1 MAAKPYGDTEAADA
15 DLKFALAHGVREE
28 TASIAPGV
36 PSLEPSLSSWWNLLS
51 SPFSTTHEISGSQAV
66 TSKPANIPTRFPDS
80 LVRLLQRV
88 SPSRL
93 GSSVNIQQV
102 VVDYLDAMFDSSPAG
117 KQFLGQIGSLLELT
131 PVPRQHDLAKI
142 LSVVA
147 GVSVK
152 MQPGT
157 TFWLDE
163 LLQSHEDLQGD
174 EFFPWLTKRM
184 PQLLLQSTFGFNL
197 ATQIVLYGVTHL
209 KVTAGNGSFATEY
222 VSYTSRSSPVTGTN
236 GVHVDSK
243 TASGLPPFGQIESF
257 KKSEVRE
264 LEATLGRPL
273 GPISVPDY
281 FPGEITTM
289 IHMIP
294 LVMVGETPHD
304 VQRIAMELISGI
316 FDSQSSDSVACLQQL
331 ARLLG
336 QAPLGFSQDVG
347 KLLISFVMACVKLK
361 PHESIS
367 VHELAQQTDTPWR
380 NGFLQYLSAV
390 PNTTL
395 EQIFGLPITAD
406 YLVHLLSH
414 MELRSQ
420 GSKSEVTLSFTHCES
435 GLHRPQ
441 PNPALIEQL
450 INSLPGVPLDS
461 LAEDDRSCGVCRG
474 GYGEL
479 GNFLNNEPEEPARLP
494 CGHHFGKSCITVVLS
509 PKPTG
514 WAHTSCPLCRQPIA
528 LLPITPLGNLLG
540 LTKNM

>member
-1 MAAKPYGDTEAADA
+1 MAAKPYGDINAADA
-15 DLKFALAHGVREE
+15 DLKFALAHGVRGE
-28 TASIAPGV
+28 TASIAPDV
-36 PSLEPSLSSWWNLLS
+36 EVSPSLGPSLSSSWWNLLS
-51 SPFSTTHEISGSQAV
+51 SPFSTMHEISGSQAV

-80 LVRLLQRV
+80 LIRLLQRV

-102 VVDYLDAMFDSSPAG
+102 VVDYLDAIFDSSPADQ
-117 KQFLGQIGSLLELT
+117 QFLARIGSLLELT

-142 LSVVA
+142 LSVIA
-147 GVSVK
+147 GVSAK

-163 LLQSHEDLQGD
+163 LLQNHEDLQGD
-174 EFFPWLTKRM
+174 EFLPWLTKRM
-184 PQLLLQSTFGFNL
+184 PPQLLQSIFGFDL
-197 ATQIVLYGVTHL
+197 TTQVILYGVKHL
-209 KVTAGNGSFATEY
+209 KITAVNGSFATEY
-222 VSYTSRSSPVTGTN
+222 DDYTCRSNPVTG
-236 GVHVDSK
+236 VSVIRADSE
-243 TASGLPPFGQIESF
+243 TASGLPTFGQIESF
-257 KKSEVRE
+257 KKSE
-264 LEATLGRPL
+264 LEATLGRPP

-294 LVMVGETPHD
+294 LVLMGEKTHD
-304 VQRIAMELISGI
+304 IQRIAMELISGI

-331 ARLLG
+331 ARFLG

-347 KLLISFVMACVKLK
+347 KLFISFVMTCLKLK
-361 PHESIS
+361 PYESIS
-367 VHELAQQTDTPWR
+367 VHKLAQQSDTPWR
-380 NGFLQYLSAV
+380 NGFLQYLSTV

-406 YLVHLLSH
+406 YLLHLLSH
-414 MELRSQ
+414 MELRAL
-420 GSKSEVTLSFTHCES
+420 GSKSEIGLSLTHCET
-435 GLHRPQ
+435 GLHKPQ
-441 PNPALIEQL
+441 PNSALIEQL
-450 INSLPGVPLDS
+450 VKSLPGVPLDS

-479 GNFLNNEPEEPARLP
+479 GNFLNNEPEEPVRLP

-528 LLPITPLGNLLG
+528 LFPITPLGNLLG
-540 LTKNM
+540 LT